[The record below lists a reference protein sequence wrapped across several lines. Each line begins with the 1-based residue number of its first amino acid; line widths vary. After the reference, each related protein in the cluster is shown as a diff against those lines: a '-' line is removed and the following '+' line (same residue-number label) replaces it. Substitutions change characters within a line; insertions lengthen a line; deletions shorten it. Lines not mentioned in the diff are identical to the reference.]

1 MIDLKSSFNVINE
14 FNEIDKSLECFKENS
29 ELTIFIEYF
38 MSICENYKDLST
50 TELESVLQKL
60 EKIKILV
67 QDNENILNNDK
78 FEFLQLISK
87 LSKTLNTLIINNI
100 ISSF

>member
-1 MIDLKSSFNVINE
+1 MVDLQSSFNVINE
-14 FNEIDKSLECFKENS
+14 FNEINKSLDCFKENS
-29 ELTIFIEYF
+29 ELIVFIEYF
-38 MSICENYKDLST
+38 MSIYENYKDLST

-87 LSKTLNTLIINNI
+87 LTKTLNTLIVNNI
-100 ISSF
+100 VSSF